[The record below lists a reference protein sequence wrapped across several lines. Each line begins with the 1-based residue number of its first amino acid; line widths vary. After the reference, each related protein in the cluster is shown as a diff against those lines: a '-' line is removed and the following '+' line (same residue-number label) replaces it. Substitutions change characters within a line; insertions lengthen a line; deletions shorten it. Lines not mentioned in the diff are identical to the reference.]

1 MGMDVMAKM
10 LRLAGQAMTEGF
22 GFHHDKLNVCAKVV
36 NRMSIVLGDVVS
48 RRIIYGINYL

>member
-1 MGMDVMAKM
+1 MDVMAKM

-22 GFHHDKLNVCAKVV
+22 GFHCDELNVCAKVV
-36 NRMSIVLGDVVS
+36 NRTSKVLDDGVS